1 MQKNRVGRQGFGQIF
16 RIFLRLG
23 CTSFGGPV
31 AHLAYFHEE
40 FVTRRRWLSEAEYV
54 DLVALCQFLP
64 GPASSQVGLGLG
76 WRQGGYAGAL
86 AAWLGFTLP
95 SALLLFACALGM
107 VQAGLLDGA
116 ALQGLKVVAMAVV
129 IQAVWQMGRKLC
141 NTAATVALM
150 LAAAA
155 LMLAVPAAWMQ
166 WLLLALAA
174 LAGYVWFDR
183 PPAQRLPENDVPT
196 LSGVW
201 WLAALVLVGMLLL
214 VLGGSAGGLWQ
225 LADIFYRTG
234 PSVFGGG
241 HVVLPMLQAE
251 LVPTGWVDADWFL
264 AGYGLA
270 QAVPGPLF
278 TLAAFLGAASNSG
291 AAPVWGGSVALLA
304 MFAPSFFLV
313 FGVLPYW
320 QRLRTVGG
328 VQAALRAVNAA
339 VVGLLL
345 AALYRPVWMETVN
358 GVTDLA
364 AVALAYAALVKL
376 KLSPWLVVLAG
387 GLLGWLWGRFVL

>member
-1 MQKNRVGRQGFGQIF
+1 MQQNRVDRQGFGQIF
-16 RIFLRLG
+16 RIFLCLG

-150 LAAAA
+150 LASAV

-174 LAGYVWFDR
+174 LAGYMWFDR
-183 PPAQRLPENDVPT
+183 PPTQRLPENNAPSQ
-196 LSGVW
+196 SGVW
-201 WLAALVLVGMLLL
+201 WLAAFVLVGVLLL
-214 VLGGSAGGLWQ
+214 VLGNSAGGLWQ

-234 PSVFGGG
+234 ASVFGGG

-345 AALYRPVWMETVN
+345 AALYRPVWTETVH
-358 GVTDLA
+358 GMADVA
-364 AVALAYAALVKL
+364 AVALACAALVKL
-376 KLSPWLVVLAG
+376 KLPPWLVVLAG
-387 GLLGWLWGRFVL
+387 GMLGWLWGQFVL

>member
-174 LAGYVWFDR
+174 LTGYVWFDR

-201 WLAALVLVGMLLL
+201 WLAALVLVGMVLL

-234 PSVFGGG
+234 ALVFGGG

>member
-201 WLAALVLVGMLLL
+201 WLAALVLVGVLLL

-234 PSVFGGG
+234 ASVFGGG